1 MERLA
6 RPEMMRRRMGSWKSD
21 GSPARE
27 RAGDWS
33 SVSRA
38 PNRWPVTMK
47 RAVIPRRPLEKF
59 QHVSVLIEVDE
70 FNLDPS
76 DISLIPRPHVWG
88 AKYPIQRTLGM
99 VRER

>member
-6 RPEMMRRRMGSWKSD
+6 RPEMTRRRMGSWKSD
-21 GSPARE
+21 GIPSRE

-59 QHVSVLIEVDE
+59 QHVSVPIEVDE
-70 FNLDPS
+70 F
-76 DISLIPRPHVWG
+76 
-88 AKYPIQRTLGM
+88 
-99 VRER
+99 